1 MVVCHLLCRSNTILY
16 MVHMENSMIRVLSIC
31 ILLLFSTTVSA
42 YELLMY
48 SNKHCGYCVKFIKEV
63 VPTYEY
69 KTPSGYMELT
79 IIERGE
85 EPQWFIT
92 AYIENRIKPLSTS
105 MSDWIVNIILGVL
118 ITLCILV
125 LVQMGYNFLNGVY

>member
-1 MVVCHLLCRSNTILY
+1 

-92 AYIENRIKPLSTS
+92 AYIENRIKPLKGTPTFIIWNGRKELARLIGYSNKEAFYNRL
-105 MSDWIVNIILGVL
+105 DIV
-118 ITLCILV
+118 
-125 LVQMGYNFLNGVY
+125 FE